1 LNTFALTRR
10 IDTRWLVAAVAYAA
24 LVFFVS
30 SRPFLRTPGP
40 EFDLKDNLAHTMEY
54 AVLAVLLFRA
64 LGGVVWPDLSAAF
77 LLVWA
82 VTASIAATDELWQ
95 GTVPGRRRDVGDW
108 ASDLIGAALALSVCA
123 WRARHAWRASAEERA
138 P

>member
-1 LNTFALTRR
+1 M
-10 IDTRWLVAAVAYAA
+10 RWLAAAVFYAA

-30 SRPFLRTPGP
+30 SRPYLRTPGP

-54 AVLAVLLFRA
+54 ALLAMLLFRA

-77 LLVWA
+77 LLIMA

-95 GTVPGRRRDVGDW
+95 GTIPGRRRDVGDW
-108 ASDLIGAALALSVCA
+108 ASDLTGAALALAVCA
-123 WRARHAWRASAEERA
+123 WRARRRWRVSVEERIL
-138 P
+138 